1 MGSSLSCIGNKAH
14 EHATNEQPIF
24 DLDLDKPLSI
34 VKATPERESNW
45 TFPLPEEL
53 MAKICDILSQ
63 EQALGTLA
71 ILQSVSSCSYTLAT
85 PFLYRRIVF
94 DTRQALLFFDLF
106 NDVIRRDR
114 PEYLEFKWV
123 NSKAHLLDQKLA
135 VRLRSYMSYT
145 RSLTLITRENVRLH
159 YPTDRHRL
167 LGFVELQH
175 AKTPLWPVLQ
185 QCHLNLTD
193 WPFHSHMAKNRP
205 LSAKEVV
212 YSEMSPLLDILFH
225 KLHPQKMSIIIP
237 SRLSVSIDVN
247 PHASGVTWWWGSIA
261 WLHANHIE
269 LSGLRLSGDL
279 HRFPRAAKSLTIR
292 FDRPPHP
299 MPGFEH
305 IPVSRWRDRIENR
318 AFDILCHS
326 VRFPLY
332 PIDSLRLIGLIK
344 PDEYYQEYE
353 GDHDAE
359 SWAMSRVPDVMA
371 VLMEE
376 RLEAGNKKDFRLT
389 IMPDTGPQ
397 REAEAVWHTFKVP
410 EKE

>member
-1 MGSSLSCIGNKAH
+1 
-14 EHATNEQPIF
+14 
-24 DLDLDKPLSI
+24 
-34 VKATPERESNW
+34 
-45 TFPLPEEL
+45 

-63 EQALGTLA
+63 EQALRTLA
-71 ILQSVSSCSYTLAT
+71 TLQSVSSCSYTLAT

-94 DTRQALLFFDLF
+94 DTRQALLFLDLF
-106 NDVIRRDR
+106 NGIIKRDR

-123 NSKAHLLDQKLA
+123 NSRAHLLDQKLA

-145 RSLTLITRENVRLH
+145 RSLTLITREDMRLH
-159 YPTDRHRL
+159 YPTDRHRMQ
-167 LGFVELQH
+167 GFVELQDLFWGLLKNG
-175 AKTPLWPVLQ
+175 KTPLWPVLQ
-185 QCHLNLTD
+185 QCHLNLTE
-193 WPFHSHMAKNRP
+193 WPFHSHMTKNRP

-212 YSEMSPLLDILFH
+212 YSEMSPLINVLTH
-225 KLHPQKMSIIIP
+225 KLHPEKMSIIIP
-237 SRLSVSIDVN
+237 SRLSVSTDVN
-247 PHASGVTWWWGSIA
+247 PRASGATWWWDNIGR
-261 WLHANHIE
+261 LHAEHIE
-269 LSGLRLSGDL
+269 IAGLRLSGDL
-279 HRFPRAAKSLTIR
+279 QRFPRAVKSLTIR

-299 MPGFEH
+299 TPGFEH

-326 VRFPLY
+326 MREPLY
-332 PIDSLRLIGLIK
+332 QVDNLRLIGLIK

-376 RLEAGNKKDFRLT
+376 RLEAGNKRDFSII
-389 IMPDTGPQ
+389 IMPDTSPES
-397 REAEAVWHTFKVP
+397 EAKAVWHNFKVP